1 MSALLIRSMGRA
13 LLVLVTVA
21 SLVFAMVQLS
31 GDPLAGFVPP
41 GASPETKAA
50 IREQL
55 GLDRPVAVQYV
66 DFLGRA
72 ARGDFGDSW
81 RARRPAMTIVLERL
95 PATLRLTVAAIVIAI
110 LVGGGLGLLAAR
122 RPGGIIDALTR
133 LLALLGQAT
142 PGFWLGTMLILL
154 FAVRWKV
161 LPSSGSDGWRALVL
175 PAVTLAI
182 YPAGIIARLLR
193 GALIDVRGVDYARTA
208 IAKGLAP
215 GSVLTRHLLP
225 NAVLPVL
232 GYVGLQV
239 SFLLGG
245 AVVVESVFAYPGVG
259 RLAMQAVADRDLPV
273 VQAFVVVLAAMI
285 LIVNLI
291 VEIIAAWIDPRL
303 RDGSRS
309 WSGAV

>member
-1 MSALLIRSMGRA
+1 MSALLIRSVGRA

-21 SLVFAMVQLS
+21 SLVFAMVQFS

-41 GASPETKAA
+41 GASPDTKAA
-50 IREQL
+50 IREEL
-55 GLDRPVAVQYV
+55 GLDRPVAVQYG

-72 ARGDFGDSW
+72 VRGDFGDSW
-81 RARRPAMTIVLERL
+81 RAKRPAMAVVLERL
-95 PATLRLTVAAIVIAI
+95 PATLRLTGAAIAMAI
-110 LVGGGLGLLAAR
+110 LIGGGLGLLAAR

-154 FAVRWKV
+154 FAVRWKW
-161 LPSSGSDGWRALVL
+161 LPSSGNDGWKALVL

-193 GALIDVRGVDYARTA
+193 GALIDVQGAEYARTA
-208 IAKGLAP
+208 TAKGLAP
-215 GSVLTRHLLP
+215 DTVLTRHLLP

-273 VQAFVVVLAAMI
+273 IQAFVVVLAAMI

-291 VEIIAAWIDPRL
+291 VEAIAAWIDPRL

-309 WSGAV
+309 WSGAA